1 MIDILDHIFRRIG
14 IMGKTMSNKKDI
26 DKLKA
31 LASELAKD
39 VKTPKDLNTLNAF
52 LIKLTFEGVLISPWL
67 GQT

>member
-39 VKTPKDLNTLNAF
+39 VKTSL
-52 LIKLTFEGVLISPWL
+52 
-67 GQT
+67 